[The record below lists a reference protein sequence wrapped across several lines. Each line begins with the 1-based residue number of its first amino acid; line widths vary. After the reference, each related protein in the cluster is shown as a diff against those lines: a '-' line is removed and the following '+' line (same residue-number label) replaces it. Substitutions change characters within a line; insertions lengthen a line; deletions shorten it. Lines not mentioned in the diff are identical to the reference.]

1 MINWLKRFEIHG
13 ERLPDIIMGD
23 VAFEN
28 ILSARVLELCLT
40 LAVWSIWDGNKREDK
55 QLRNSFTDVFLS

>member
-13 ERLPDIIMGD
+13 GRLPDIIMGD

-28 ILSARVLELCLT
+28 ILSDRVLELCLT
-40 LAVWSIWDGNKREDK
+40 LAV
-55 QLRNSFTDVFLS
+55 

>member
-13 ERLPDIIMGD
+13 ERLPDILMED
-23 VAFEN
+23 AAFEN

-40 LAVWSIWDGNKREDK
+40 LAV
-55 QLRNSFTDVFLS
+55 

>member
-13 ERLPDIIMGD
+13 ERLPDILMED

>member
-13 ERLPDIIMGD
+13 DRLPDILMED
-23 VAFEN
+23 VASEN

-40 LAVWSIWDGNKREDK
+40 LAVWSIWDRNKREDK